1 MEEARRLEMTE
12 GLAPDYDEDGDGVP
26 DEIDR
31 IALTQ
36 RLDDLRAVIGELER
50 ELRVDRRPSGA
61 PIAAEHDVRLR
72 HTGGDPVPAQA
83 GGE

>member
-1 MEEARRLEMTE
+1 MTE
-12 GLAPDYDEDGDGVP
+12 GLASGYDEDGDGKP

-50 ELRVDRRPSGA
+50 ELRIDRDEDS
-61 PIAAEHDVRLR
+61 VRFR
-72 HTGGDPVPAQA
+72 
-83 GGE
+83 